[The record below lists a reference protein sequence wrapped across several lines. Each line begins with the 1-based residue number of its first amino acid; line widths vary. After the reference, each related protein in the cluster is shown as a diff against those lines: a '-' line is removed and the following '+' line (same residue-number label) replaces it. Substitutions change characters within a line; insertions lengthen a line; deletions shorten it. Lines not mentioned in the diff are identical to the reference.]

1 MCVLDNPASVS
12 FSTERVDDEKLQ
24 LRRNWILIKKK
35 RKQKEN
41 VNEYQSKNL

>member
-24 LRRNWILIKKK
+24 FKRNRILIKK

-41 VNEYQSKNL
+41 VNEHQSKNL

>member
-24 LRRNWILIKKK
+24 LRRNWILIKKNENK
-35 RKQKEN
+35 RRM
-41 VNEYQSKNL
+41 

>member
-12 FSTERVDDEKLQ
+12 FSTERVDDEKMKFG
-24 LRRNWILIKKK
+24 RNWILIKKQ
-35 RKQKEN
+35 KQKEN